1 MIHACTM
8 TSTSSQYRII
18 AVCTGNIC
26 RSPMAE
32 LMLAE
37 AIAADGLAGAVVDS
51 AGTTAYEVGRPID
64 PRAARKLTAH
74 SIPSERHVAREWR
87 AEWFHNRELILALD
101 VDHFGWLQQAAPDR
115 ESLSKIRMLRS
126 FDPAVAGRDALDQGI
141 EDPWYGGHAD
151 FDLTWNLINAALPG
165 LVAHVRTELAR
176 RQRAG
181 GQQPGSDQPNAE
193 QPVRSIS

>member
-8 TSTSSQYRII
+8 TSMSSQYRII

-37 AIAADGLAGAVVDS
+37 AIAAEGIAGVVVDS

-74 SIPSERHVAREWR
+74 SIASDRHVAREWQ
-87 AEWFHNRELILALD
+87 AEWFRTRDLILALD

-126 FDPAVAGRDALDQGI
+126 FDPAVAGRDPLDQGI
-141 EDPWYGGHAD
+141 EDPWYGGHTD
-151 FDLTWNLINAALPG
+151 FDLTWNLIHAALPG
-165 LVAHVRTELAR
+165 IVAHIRAQLAGR
-176 RQRAG
+176 PQPDGQHAG
-181 GQQPGSDQPNAE
+181 TAG
-193 QPVRSIS
+193 QPVRSSS

>member
-8 TSTSSQYRII
+8 TSTSSLYRII

-37 AIAADGLAGAVVDS
+37 AIAAEGLAGAVVDS

-74 SIPSERHVAREWR
+74 SIPSDRHVAREWR
-87 AEWFHNRELILALD
+87 AEWFQSRDLILALD
-101 VDHFGWLQQAAPDR
+101 VDHFGWLQQAAPNR

-126 FDPAVAGRDALDQGI
+126 FDPAVAGKDPLDQGI

-151 FDLTWNLINAALPG
+151 FDLTWTLIHAALPG
-165 LVAHVRTELAR
+165 IVAHVRAELAR
-176 RQRAG
+176 RPQPDGRHPGTAG
-181 GQQPGSDQPNAE
+181 

>member
-1 MIHACTM
+1 M
-8 TSTSSQYRII
+8 SSQYRII
-18 AVCTGNIC
+18 TVCTGNIC

-37 AIAADGLAGAVVDS
+37 AIAAEGLAGAVVDS
-51 AGTTAYEVGRPID
+51 AGITAYEVGRPID

-74 SIPSERHVAREWR
+74 SIPSDRHVAREWR
-87 AEWFHNRELILALD
+87 ADWFRSRDLILALD

-126 FDPAVAGRDALDQGI
+126 FDPAVAGKDPLDQGI

-151 FDLTWNLINAALPG
+151 FDVTWNLIHAALPG
-165 LVAHVRTELAR
+165 IVAHIRTELAMR
-176 RQRAG
+176 RQPNR
-181 GQQPGSDQPNAE
+181 QHPGSDQPNAQ
-193 QPVRSIS
+193 QPLRSIS

>member
-1 MIHACTM
+1 M

-126 FDPAVAGRDALDQGI
+126 FDPAVATRDALDQGI

>member
-8 TSTSSQYRII
+8 TSMSSQYRII
-18 AVCTGNIC
+18 TVCTGNIC

-37 AIAADGLAGAVVDS
+37 AIAAEGLAGAVVDS
-51 AGTTAYEVGRPID
+51 AGITAYEVGRPID

-74 SIPSERHVAREWR
+74 GIPSDDHVAREWR
-87 AEWFHNRELILALD
+87 AEWFRNRDLILALD

-126 FDPAVAGRDALDQGI
+126 FDPAVAGKDPLDQGI
-141 EDPWYGGHAD
+141 EDPWYGGHVD
-151 FDLTWNLINAALPG
+151 FDLTWNLIHAALPG
-165 LVAHVRTELAR
+165 LVAHVRAELALR
-176 RQRAG
+176 RRPDRHH
-181 GQQPGSDQPNAE
+181 PGSDHPNAQ

>member
-1 MIHACTM
+1 M
-8 TSTSSQYRII
+8 TSTSSLYRII

-37 AIAADGLAGAVVDS
+37 AIAAEGLAGAVVDS

-74 SIPSERHVAREWR
+74 SIPSDRHVAREWR
-87 AEWFHNRELILALD
+87 AEWFQSRDLILALD

-126 FDPAVAGRDALDQGI
+126 FDPAVAGKDPLDQGI

-151 FDLTWNLINAALPG
+151 FDLTWTLIHAALPG
-165 LVAHVRTELAR
+165 IVAHVRAELAR
-176 RQRAG
+176 RPQPDGRHPGTAG
-181 GQQPGSDQPNAE
+181 

>member
-1 MIHACTM
+1 M
-8 TSTSSQYRII
+8 TSTSSPYRII

-87 AEWFHNRELILALD
+87 AEWFATRDLILALD

-165 LVAHVRTELAR
+165 LVAHIRMELAR
-176 RQRAG
+176 RQRPG
-181 GQQPGSDQPNAE
+181 GQQPGSDQPNAQ

>member
-1 MIHACTM
+1 MLSTM

-18 AVCTGNIC
+18 MVCTGNIC

-64 PRAARKLTAH
+64 PRAARRLTAH
-74 SIPSERHVAREWR
+74 SIPSDRHVAREWQ
-87 AEWFHNRELILALD
+87 AEWFETRDLILALD

-115 ESLSKIRMLRS
+115 ASLSKIRMLRS
-126 FDPAVAGRDALDQGI
+126 FDPAVAGKDPLDQGI

-151 FDLTWNLINAALPG
+151 FELTWTLIHAALPG
-165 LVAHVRTELAR
+165 IVEHVRAELAR
-176 RQRAG
+176 RPRPD
-181 GQQPGSDQPNAE
+181 GQPPGTTG

>member
-8 TSTSSQYRII
+8 TSMSSQYRII

-37 AIAADGLAGAVVDS
+37 AIGAGGLTGAVVDS

-87 AEWFHNRELILALD
+87 AEWFATRDLILALD

-115 ESLSKIRMLRS
+115 ASLSKIRMLRS
-126 FDPAVAGRDALDQGI
+126 FDPAVAGHDALDQGI

-165 LVAHVRTELAR
+165 IVAHIRTELAR
-176 RQRAG
+176 RHRPG

>member
-37 AIAADGLAGAVVDS
+37 AIATEGLTGAVVDS
-51 AGTTAYEVGRPID
+51 AGTTAYEAGHPID

-74 SIPSERHVAREWR
+74 SIPSDHHVAREWQ
-87 AEWFHNRELILALD
+87 AQWFQARELILALD

-126 FDPAVAGRDALDQGI
+126 FDPAVAGKDPLDQGI

-151 FDLTWNLINAALPG
+151 FDLTWELIHAALPG
-165 LVAHVRTELAR
+165 IVAHVRAGLAQ
-176 RQRAG
+176 RQRPG
-181 GQQPGSDQPNAE
+181 GQPGTAGRQ
-193 QPVRSIS
+193 VRSIP